1 MIASELPQLSQPQQQ
16 RPARPQRVEP
26 LRRGEPQQRSD
37 PRERLDRQRR
47 TRRRAARAQHG
58 PLRFWWL
65 GAFAIG
71 GSLVT
76 AAVVL
81 VYSGAATSPRPSAT
95 VADPILGGGPGCE
108 ATSTEQLVRGNG
120 IGSSATGPEVILAFQ
135 HAYYVARSG
144 QAVRAVTT
152 PDASVPG
159 VEMIDSGI
167 ASIPPG
173 SQHCV
178 LIVPMS
184 DGRFDVVIT
193 ESRPNSTVRTYRQI
207 VSVADRDGAV
217 VITKIAPPG

>member
-1 MIASELPQLSQPQQQ
+1 MPLWPGMISSELPQRLDISQRLEPPQRLQ
-16 RPARPQRVEP
+16 PPQRV
-26 LRRGEPQQRSD
+26 D
-37 PRERLDRQRR
+37 PRQSLSRQRR
-47 TRRRAARAQHG
+47 SRRRADRAHHG

-71 GSLVT
+71 GSLAT
-76 AAVVL
+76 AAIVL
-81 VYSGAATSPRPSAT
+81 VYSAAVTDPRQSAT
-95 VADPILGGGPGCE
+95 VIDPVLGGRPGCE
-108 ATSTEQLVRGNG
+108 ATRTEQLVRGNG

-135 HAYYVARSG
+135 HAYYVERSG
-144 QAVRAVTT
+144 QAARALTT
-152 PDASVPG
+152 PDAAVPKIE
-159 VEMIDSGI
+159 VIDAGI

-207 VSVADRDGAV
+207 VTVADREGSI